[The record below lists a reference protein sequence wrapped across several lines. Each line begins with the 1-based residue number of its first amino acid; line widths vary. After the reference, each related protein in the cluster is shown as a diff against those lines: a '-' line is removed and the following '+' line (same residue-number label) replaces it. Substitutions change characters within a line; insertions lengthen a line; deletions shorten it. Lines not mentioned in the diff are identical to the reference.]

1 MGYTMSKRPIDVS
14 GRIGRRSKVRII
26 ARSYGKKEGNRE
38 RIEVIDDF
46 EPGFIME
53 DTAEKLVS
61 MYNPYLD
68 GAKKIK
74 PGQGFIETE
83 KNNIIDKHQL
93 IELYNFLQVQLRNL
107 EKKGKNLNEE
117 LTVLGDL
124 ENDTSPIGVA
134 AKEVIVDNSEEMQKT
149 IGEYNKNKEDY
160 IKRLEKNQKAL
171 QLLLEEQQNSNNT
184 MYSEQID
191 KFYESLLTMFKTDS
205 SNEESIP
212 SNTVM
217 KLPRP
222 APIEES
228 ITSNTGIETGLA
240 PLEETTQNGGSQQ
253 EHIEQRENGIKNLLE
268 KEFEKNLFDHEFI
281 INTHKKIRELY
292 EIEIKLRDLVPKS
305 ERGEDT
311 NEDDISELKKRRA
324 ELISEFNTNAVDYNK
339 GMVTMTTEIENYKK
353 SVNKIKEELEESL
366 ETTQQKN
373 KNIEELNQIVKDLQQ
388 KKSEYDQE
396 IGDFKKKHDENL
408 SKEKLKSELQVIE
421 LTGNIKEIKQKM
433 ENLENNFNND
443 KIEWSKNNLKLKN
456 QLNIKETDKKIIE
469 KENEK
474 NIGDLNEKIANSLS
488 INEGKNKEKDK
499 EINKLKKK

>member
-191 KFYESLLTMFKTDS
+191 KFYESPLTMFKTNS

-212 SNTVM
+212 
-217 KLPRP
+217 
-222 APIEES
+222 
-228 ITSNTGIETGLA
+228 SNTGIETGLA

-311 NEDDISELKKRRA
+311 NEDDISEL
-324 ELISEFNTNAVDYNK
+324 
-339 GMVTMTTEIENYKK
+339 
-353 SVNKIKEELEESL
+353 
-366 ETTQQKN
+366 
-373 KNIEELNQIVKDLQQ
+373 
-388 KKSEYDQE
+388 
-396 IGDFKKKHDENL
+396 
-408 SKEKLKSELQVIE
+408 
-421 LTGNIKEIKQKM
+421 
-433 ENLENNFNND
+433 
-443 KIEWSKNNLKLKN
+443 
-456 QLNIKETDKKIIE
+456 
-469 KENEK
+469 
-474 NIGDLNEKIANSLS
+474 
-488 INEGKNKEKDK
+488 
-499 EINKLKKK
+499 